1 MRPTWAEV
9 SLEALRNNYRRV
21 SKLVSRQIPVMAV
34 VKADA
39 YGHGAV
45 ECALALAGS
54 GAKWFGVTSVEE
66 GVQLRQG
73 GVKGRIVALSGFWP
87 GEEAALVEHDITP
100 TVWEPKQIELL
111 SAAVRRVRKNIKPV
125 PVHLKVDTG
134 MTRLGVSL
142 GNLEGLLRSLHP
154 RDPLFLEG
162 ALTHLA
168 SAEVVDAPDC
178 EAQITCFEAALR
190 RISNAGVKLA
200 WVHMAN
206 SAAIMTRN
214 QTWKNMVR
222 PGIALYGY
230 ALPVSSQNGTPLA
243 EPAKLELEPALAWKT
258 RILTLRDVPAG
269 QPVSYDASYTT
280 KAPARIAVLPVGY
293 ADGFSRQL
301 SSKGRVL
308 VRGEFALVVGK
319 VTMDLTMVDVT
330 AVSGV
335 EVGDEVTL
343 IGGSGEQKITAWEH
357 ASIANTIP
365 YEILCNISKRV
376 PRKYVD

>member
-1 MRPTWAEV
+1 
-9 SLEALRNNYRRV
+9 L
-21 SKLVSRQIPVMAV
+21 
-34 VKADA
+34 
-39 YGHGAV
+39 
-45 ECALALAGS
+45 
-54 GAKWFGVTSVEE
+54 
-66 GVQLRQG
+66 
-73 GVKGRIVALSGFWP
+73 
-87 GEEAALVEHDITP
+87 
-100 TVWEPKQIELL
+100 ELL
-111 SAAVRRVRKNIKPV
+111 AAAARRGRKDIKPV
-125 PVHLKVDTG
+125 AVHLKIDTG

-142 GNLEGLLRSLHP
+142 GNLEALLRSFHP

-168 SAEVVDAPDC
+168 SAEILDAPDC

-190 RISNAGVKLA
+190 RIAAAGVKLA

-230 ALPVSSQNGTPLA
+230 ALPLSSQNGNPPT
-243 EPAKLELEPALAWKT
+243 EPAELDLEPVLAWKT
-258 RILTLRDVPAG
+258 RVLALRDVPAG
-269 QPVSYDASYTT
+269 QPVSYDAAYVTR
-280 KAPARIAVLPVGY
+280 APARIAVLPVGY

-301 SSKGRVL
+301 SSKGRVI
-308 VRGEFALVVGK
+308 VRSQFAPVVGK

-330 AVSGV
+330 GVDGV

-343 IGGSGEQKITAWEH
+343 IGGSGEQTITAWEH
-357 ASIANTIP
+357 ATAANTIP

>member
-9 SLEALRNNYRRV
+9 SLEALRTNYRIV
-21 SKLVSRQIPVMAV
+21 SRHVSRQVAVMAV

-45 ECALALAGS
+45 ECTKALAVS

-66 GVQLRQG
+66 GVQLRQA

-87 GEEAALVEHDITP
+87 GEEAALVEHEITP
-100 TVWEPKQIELL
+100 TVWEPAQLPLL
-111 SAAVRRVRKNIKPV
+111 AAAARRRKKDFKPLAL
-125 PVHLKVDTG
+125 HLKIDTG
-134 MTRLGVSL
+134 MSRLGVSL
-142 GNLEGLLRSLHP
+142 RDLEIVLRSLNP
-154 RDPLFLEG
+154 ADPLFIEG

-168 SAEVVDAPDC
+168 SAEIVDAPDC

-190 RISNAGVKLA
+190 RIAAAGINVA
-200 WVHMAN
+200 WIHMAN

-230 ALPVSSQNGTPLA
+230 ALPVSSQNGNAPEA
-243 EPAKLELEPALAWKT
+243 AKLDLQPALAWKT
-258 RILTLRDVPAG
+258 RILALRDVPAG
-269 QPVSYDASYTT
+269 QPISYDATYVTRV
-280 KAPARIAVLPVGY
+280 PARIATLPVGY

-301 SSKGRVL
+301 SNKGRVL
-308 VRGEFALVVGK
+308 VRGQFAPVVGK

-330 AVSGV
+330 ALEKVA
-335 EVGDEVTL
+335 VGDEVTL
-343 IGGSGEQKITAWEH
+343 IGGSGELKITAWDH
-357 ASIANTIP
+357 AFIANTIP

-376 PRKYVD
+376 PRKYVE

>member
-111 SAAVRRVRKNIKPV
+111 SAAVRRVRKEIKPV

-142 GNLEGLLRSLHP
+142 GNLEGLLRSFHP

-168 SAEVVDAPDC
+168 SAEIVDAPDC

-190 RISNAGVKLA
+190 RISNAGIKLA

-230 ALPVSSQNGTPLA
+230 ALPVSSQNGTP
-243 EPAKLELEPALAWKT
+243 PAASANLDLEPVLAWKT

-308 VRGEFALVVGK
+308 VRGEFAPVVGK
-319 VTMDLTMVDVT
+319 VTMDLTMVDLT

-357 ASIANTIP
+357 AGIANTIP

>member
-9 SLEALRNNYRRV
+9 SLEALRSNYRA
-21 SKLVSRQIPVMAV
+21 VSRHVSREISVMAV

-45 ECALALAGS
+45 QCAKALMGS

-100 TVWEPKQIELL
+100 TVWEPAQLPLL
-111 SAAVRRVRKNIKPV
+111 AAAARRRKKDFKPL
-125 PVHLKVDTG
+125 PLHLKIDTG

-142 GNLEGLLRSLHP
+142 RDLEIVLRSLNP
-154 RDPLFLEG
+154 ADPLFIEG

-168 SAEVVDAPDC
+168 SAEILDAPDC
-178 EAQITCFEAALR
+178 EAQINCFETALR
-190 RISNAGVKLA
+190 RIAAAGIKLA

-230 ALPVSSQNGTPLA
+230 ALPFSSKNGNLPI
-243 EPAKLELEPALAWKT
+243 EPAQLELQPALAWKT
-258 RILTLRDVPAG
+258 RILALRDVPAG
-269 QPVSYDASYTT
+269 QPISYDATYVTP
-280 KAPARIAVLPVGY
+280 APARIAVLPVGY

-301 SSKGRVL
+301 SNKGRVL
-308 VRGEFALVVGK
+308 VRGQFAPVVGK

-330 AVSGV
+330 ALEKVA
-335 EVGDEVTL
+335 VGDEVTL
-343 IGGSGEQKITAWEH
+343 IGGSDELKITAWDH
-357 ASIANTIP
+357 AFIANTIP

-376 PRKYVD
+376 PRKYVE

>member
-1 MRPTWAEV
+1 MRPNWAEV
-9 SLEALRNNYRRV
+9 SLEALRTNYRI
-21 SKLVSRQIPVMAV
+21 VSRHVSREISVMAV

-45 ECALALAGS
+45 ECAKALMGS

-100 TVWEPKQIELL
+100 TIWEPTQLPLL
-111 SAAVRRVRKNIKPV
+111 AAAARRRKKDFKPL
-125 PVHLKVDTG
+125 PMHLKIDTG
-134 MTRLGVSL
+134 MSRLGVSL
-142 GNLEGLLRSLHP
+142 RDLEIVLRSLNP
-154 RDPLFLEG
+154 ADPLFIEG
-162 ALTHLA
+162 AFTHLA
-168 SAEVVDAPDC
+168 SAEIIDAPDC
-178 EAQITCFEAALR
+178 EAQIQCFEAALR
-190 RISNAGVKLA
+190 RIAAAGIKVA

-230 ALPVSSQNGTPLA
+230 ALPVSSQNGNAPEAGKFDLQ
-243 EPAKLELEPALAWKT
+243 PALSWKT
-258 RILTLRDVPAG
+258 RILALRDVPAN
-269 QPVSYDASYTT
+269 QPISYDATYVTRT
-280 KAPARIAVLPVGY
+280 PALIAVLPVGY

-301 SSKGRVL
+301 SNKGRVI
-308 VRGEFALVVGK
+308 VRGQFAPVVGK

-330 AVSGV
+330 ALEKVA
-335 EVGDEVTL
+335 VGDEVTL
-343 IGGSGEQKITAWEH
+343 IGSSGELKITAWDH
-357 ASIANTIP
+357 AFIANTIP

-376 PRKYVD
+376 PRKYVE

>member
-9 SLEALRNNYRRV
+9 SLEALRTNYRLISRH
-21 SKLVSRQIPVMAV
+21 VSREIAVMAV

-45 ECALALAGS
+45 QSAKALAS
-54 GAKWFGVTSVEE
+54 TGARWFGVTSVEE

-87 GEEAALVEHDITP
+87 GEEAALVEHEITP
-100 TVWEPKQIELL
+100 TVWEPRQLPLL
-111 SAAVRRVRKNIKPV
+111 AAAARRTRKDFKPLAL
-125 PVHLKVDTG
+125 HLKVDTG
-134 MTRLGVSL
+134 MARLGVSL
-142 GNLEGLLRSLHP
+142 RDLEIVLRSLKP
-154 RDPLFLEG
+154 SDPLFIEG

-168 SAEVVDAPDC
+168 SAEIMDAPDC
-178 EAQITCFEAALR
+178 EAQIQCFEAALR
-190 RISNAGVKLA
+190 RITAAGIKLA
-200 WVHMAN
+200 WIHMAN
-206 SAAIMTRN
+206 TAAIMTRN

-230 ALPVSSQNGTPLA
+230 ALPVAAQNGSAPEA
-243 EPAKLELEPALAWKT
+243 AKFDLQPALAWKT
-258 RILTLRDVPAG
+258 RILALRDVPAG
-269 QPVSYDASYTT
+269 QPISYDATYVTP
-280 KAPARIAVLPVGY
+280 AQARIAVLPVGY

-301 SSKGRVL
+301 SNKGRVL
-308 VRGEFALVVGK
+308 VRGQFAPVVGK

-330 AVSGV
+330 AVDGV

-343 IGGSGEQKITAWEH
+343 IGGSGELKITAWDH
-357 ASIANTIP
+357 AFIANTIP

-376 PRKYVD
+376 PRKYVE